1 MDYSFAENLKWYR
14 KQQKLTQHRLAKKIG
29 VSQVLVCEWEKGVRY
44 PSVDKVYDIARA
56 LNIEAHILL
65 RQVEKTKNEK

>member
-1 MDYSFAENLKWYR
+1 MDYSFAENLKRYR

-65 RQVEKTKNEK
+65 RQVEKTENEK